1 MFYFATFAVFYEITN
16 VKLFDVQSCQP
27 DICIFPIWIE
37 NENSTRIWPVEG
49 LSLPPGLIQTGICSV
64 TLYIK
69 ICVQTWDSL
78 CTTTDNEKV
87 ERDVHYSQLTMVFCF
102 VIEVGWSC
110 YVRSEYLIWQ
120 SEHVVQREGCGNIT
134 LSGFNFPVFILFVRV
149 SVSVSASSLVSNVI
163 IFSFWTILGFY
174 CFLRWHLSFSNCN
187 NVAFCRDFVFGEW
200 KCCSWRVAML
210 SRID

>member
-1 MFYFATFAVFYEITN
+1 MSKPGTVFVPPTMR
-16 VKLFDVQSCQP
+16 KLDV
-27 DICIFPIWIE
+27 
-37 NENSTRIWPVEG
+37 T
-49 LSLPPGLIQTGICSV
+49 
-64 TLYIK
+64 
-69 ICVQTWDSL
+69 
-78 CTTTDNEKV
+78 CTTV
-87 ERDVHYSQLTMVFCF
+87 SWRWFF
-102 VIEVGWSC
+102 VLSS
-110 YVRSEYLIWQ
+110 RSVDRVMFGRNIYLIWQ